1 MNESQAG
8 LRRFG
13 PAAWIA
19 ALALFIVIG
28 GTATA
33 ASGLINGKKIKPGT
47 VTAKQIKNRTITAS
61 KLNPSALSALKGD
74 TGPAGSTGATGPAG
88 TTGAT
93 GAAGVDG
100 VVAPLSAKLATKN
113 LTNGDQLDL
122 LTFANPPAG
131 TYLLQAKVE
140 LTSNT
145 ASNDINCA
153 IWINDDSAVDS
164 ATVDPIGLNE
174 TVPMS
179 LVAVTPVAGP
189 IALKCT
195 SMDGIGHADQIKL
208 IAIPV
213 QG

>member
-1 MNESQAG
+1 MNESQVG

-19 ALALFIVIG
+19 VLALFIAIG

-47 VTAKQIKNRTITAS
+47 VTSKQIKNKTITAS
-61 KLNPSALSALKGD
+61 KLNPSAVSAIR
-74 TGPAGSTGATGPAG
+74 GPSGATGATGPAG
-88 TTGAT
+88 SPGVTGMS
-93 GAAGVDG
+93 GANG
-100 VVAPLSAKLATKN
+100 VVSPLSAELATKN
-113 LTNGDQLDL
+113 LTNGDQLDV

-131 TYLLQAKVE
+131 NYLLQAKAV

-164 ATVDPIGLNE
+164 ATVDPIGFNE
-174 TVPMS
+174 TIPVS
-179 LVAVTPVAGP
+179 LMAVTPVNGP

-195 SMDGIGHADQIKL
+195 SMDGIGHADQAKL
-208 IAIPV
+208 IAIPI